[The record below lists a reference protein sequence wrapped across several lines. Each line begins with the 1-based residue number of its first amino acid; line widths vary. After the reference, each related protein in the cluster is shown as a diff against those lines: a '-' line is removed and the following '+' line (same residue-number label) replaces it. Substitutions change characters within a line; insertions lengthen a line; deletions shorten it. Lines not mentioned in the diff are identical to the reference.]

1 MRKPGEIFTG
11 FLFLWGQMLQN
22 LSMGQIA
29 PGYEKQNTRDLQLTI
44 KNAIPCI
51 ILFSAS
57 GHQLI
62 IRLTLLHENKR
73 YQVAA
78 R

>member
-29 PGYEKQNTRDLQLTI
+29 PGYEKQKYPGFTAYKEKCNTMHHTFQ
-44 KNAIPCI
+44 CI
-51 ILFSAS
+51 GAPTHNQINF
-57 GHQLI
+57 
-62 IRLTLLHENKR
+62 
-73 YQVAA
+73 AA
-78 R
+78 